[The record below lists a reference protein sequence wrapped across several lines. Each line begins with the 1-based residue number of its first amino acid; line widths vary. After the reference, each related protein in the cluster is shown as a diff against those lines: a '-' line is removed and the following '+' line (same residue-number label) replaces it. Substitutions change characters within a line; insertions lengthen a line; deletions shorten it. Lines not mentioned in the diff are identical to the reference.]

1 MKKKLLCLIFLFVF
15 ILSDVSIIDTCASE
29 LAVSAECAVLMC
41 VDNGEILYAKNADL
55 RRPMASTTKIMTSLL
70 ALEAAQYGN
79 KQVTV
84 TEKMYAEGSSM
95 YLKAGDILTLKDLAA
110 GMMMV
115 SGNDSA
121 NAVALS
127 LADSLEAF
135 AKIMNEKAREIGMN
149 DTSFVTPSGLDDE
162 NHYSTAHD
170 MALLMSYAM
179 KNADFAE
186 LTGKKQEQ
194 VRFINPKNQI
204 KTYSNHNKLLKTYK
218 YCIGGKTGFTKI
230 AGRCLVSC
238 AQKSGVT
245 LVAVTLNAPDDWNDH
260 KSMYDYGFG
269 FLESVSFEDFD
280 ITIPIDV
287 VGGCENIVNAVAENS
302 SRAVL
307 PKNEKEKVER
317 TVKLVPFIYAPVTAG
332 DTVGSVTYMY
342 NDEIIAVNYLV
353 ADKSCEYME
362 VEKSFFERIADFFKG
377 LFT

>member
-1 MKKKLLCLIFLFVF
+1 MT
-15 ILSDVSIIDTCASE
+15 DTCAAE
-29 LAVSAECAVLMC
+29 LSVSAECAVLMC
-41 VDNGEILYAKNADL
+41 VENGEILYAKNADL

-70 ALEAAQYGN
+70 ALEAARYDN
-79 KQVTV
+79 KKVTV
-84 TEKMYAEGSSM
+84 TKDMYAEGSSM
-95 YLKAGDILTLKDLAA
+95 YLKAGDILTLRNLAA

-135 AKIMNEKAREIGMN
+135 AEMMNEKAREIGMN

-194 VRFINPKNQI
+194 VRFISPKNQI

-269 FLESVSFEDFD
+269 FLESVSFDDFD
-280 ITIPIDV
+280 ISLPLDV
-287 VGGCENIVNAVAENS
+287 VGGCESTVNAVAENS
-302 SRAVL
+302 SKAVL
-307 PKNEKEKVER
+307 PKSETER
-317 TVKLVPFIYAPVTAG
+317 IKRVVKLVPFAYAPVTAG
-332 DTVGSVTYMY
+332 DTVGSVTYVY

-353 ADKSCEYME
+353 ADKDCDYLEI
-362 VEKSFFERIADFFKG
+362 KKGFFERIADFFKG
-377 LFT
+377 LFA